1 MPKATRPSEYV
12 FFFPFDVPTNEGEM
26 YVYIA
31 IDSYS
36 KFIFKTGIERVL
48 NDDMILKHIGLLME
62 HKDFK
67 RHSDKGFTL
76 VFHKYADYQN
86 HLDEIIKPYGK
97 FIIDDAWMSKEI
109 APVMESFFKGIPKP

>member
-1 MPKATRPSEYV
+1 MNLGQVVNLLRHEVVSLDRRRVVTLNRQWVVKLTGACI
-12 FFFPFDVPTNEGEM
+12 N
-26 YVYIA
+26 
-31 IDSYS
+31 
-36 KFIFKTGIERVL
+36 TGIERVL
-48 NDDMILKHIGLLME
+48 NDDMILKHIGLLIQ

-86 HLDEIIKPYGK
+86 HVDEIIKPYGK

-109 APVMESFFKGIPKP
+109 APVMEDFFKKISTM